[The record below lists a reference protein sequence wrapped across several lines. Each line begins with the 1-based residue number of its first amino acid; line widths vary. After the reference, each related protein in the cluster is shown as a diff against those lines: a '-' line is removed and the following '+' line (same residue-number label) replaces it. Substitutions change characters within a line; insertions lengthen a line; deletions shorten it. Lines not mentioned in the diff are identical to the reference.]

1 VDTLEPAELRVL
13 GCLVEKE
20 HTTPDQY
27 PLTLNGLVLA
37 CNQTSNRQPV
47 VAYDEE
53 TVRTALASLRQRKL
67 ARTILAPGN
76 RATKYRHVLDE
87 ATGLTPGECAI
98 LAVLAL
104 RGPQTASEL
113 RARTERYRGVED
125 LGGVESVLSRLA
137 DRYEEPYVRRL
148 ERQPGQRE
156 ERWAQLLGGEPPPA
170 EAAPL
175 HQPAA
180 GSATLASRLSA
191 LEQEVAALKAEVV
204 DLRRT
209 LA

>member
-1 VDTLEPAELRVL
+1 MDQLEPAELRVL

-27 PLTLNGLVLA
+27 PLTLNALMLA

-47 VAYDEE
+47 VAFDEA
-53 TVRTALASLRQRKL
+53 TVSTALAGLRQQKL

-87 ATGLTPGECAI
+87 TTGLTPGECAV

-113 RARTERYRGVED
+113 RIRTERYRGIDD
-125 LGGVESVLSRLA
+125 LGGVESVLHRLA
-137 DRYEEPYVRRL
+137 SRYEQPYVRRL
-148 ERQPGQRE
+148 ERQAGQRD
-156 ERWAQLLGGEPPPA
+156 ERWAQLLGGEPSPSELA
-170 EAAPL
+170 L
-175 HQPAA
+175 RQPAPTGA
-180 GSATLASRLSA
+180 SVTSRLSA
-191 LEQEVAALKAEVV
+191 LEQEVAALREEIA
-204 DLRRT
+204 DLRRII
-209 LA
+209 A

>member
-1 VDTLEPAELRVL
+1 MDQLEPAELRVL

-27 PLTLNGLVLA
+27 PLTLNALMLA

-47 VAYDEE
+47 VAFDEA
-53 TVRTALASLRQRKL
+53 TVSTALAGLRQQKL

-87 ATGLTPGECAI
+87 TTGLTPGECAV

-113 RARTERYRGVED
+113 RIRTERYRGIDE
-125 LGGVESVLSRLA
+125 LGGVESVLHRLA
-137 DRYEEPYVRRL
+137 SRYEQPYVRRL
-148 ERQPGQRE
+148 ERQAGQRD
-156 ERWAQLLGGEPPPA
+156 ERWAQLLGGEPSPSELA
-170 EAAPL
+170 L
-175 HQPAA
+175 RQPAPTGA
-180 GSATLASRLSA
+180 SVTSRLSA
-191 LEQEVAALKAEVV
+191 LEQEVAALREEIA
-204 DLRRT
+204 DLRRII
-209 LA
+209 A